1 MSFLDHL
8 HSGQVLVLDG
18 ATGTELDRRGV
29 DTSLPLWS
37 ARALIVAPDSVRQ
50 IHRDYLEAGA
60 DILTTNTF
68 RTHRRTL
75 TRAGIGARTRELTRL
90 AVQLARDA
98 IEQSGRAAYLAGS
111 MSPLEDC
118 YSPSLVPPDDELRAE
133 HLEIAQDLAGAGCDL
148 LLVETMNTIREAVI
162 ATEAAQSTG
171 LPVCVSF
178 VVGPNGRPP
187 DTCPARYAAER
198 CKGQIAA
205 QVSAEPIR
213 LLSGESIAAAVKA
226 LRELKPDA
234 IMVNCVPLAYIEPAL
249 EELRAAWHGAIGL
262 YANVGHAD
270 DAVGWTLTD
279 DAQPE
284 IYAQHARRWIEHGA
298 RIVGGC
304 CGTSPAHIA
313 AIRAHVDKDTR
324 TT

>member
-1 MSFLDHL
+1 MSFLAQL
-8 HSGQVLVLDG
+8 QSGRVLVLDG

-37 ARALIVAPDSVRQ
+37 ARALIVAPEVVQQ
-50 IHRDYLEAGA
+50 IHCDYLEAGA

-75 TRAGIGARTRELTRL
+75 TRAGIGTPAEAGARTHELTRL

-98 IEQSGRAAYLAGS
+98 IVQSGRAAYLAGS

-118 YSPSLVPPDDELRAE
+118 YSPALVPPDDELRAE

-162 ATEAAQSTG
+162 AAEAAQSTG

-187 DTCPARYAAER
+187 DRVSTQASFAAE
-198 CKGQIAA
+198 
-205 QVSAEPIR
+205 PMN
-213 LLSGESIAAAVKA
+213 LLSGESITAAVKA
-226 LRELKPDA
+226 LGELKPDA
-234 IMVNCVPLAYIEPAL
+234 IMVNCVPLACIEPAL
-249 EELRAAWHGAIGL
+249 EELRAAWHGALGL
-262 YANVGHAD
+262 YANVGHAAD
-270 DAVGWTLTD
+270 VIGWTLTD
-279 DAQPE
+279 DVQPE
-284 IYAQHARRWIEHGA
+284 VYAQHARRWIERGA

-313 AIRAHVDKDTR
+313 AIRAQVDKEIR